1 MNETFWD
8 RIQFLLDKKGM
19 TAVALSQSVGLSQG
33 ATTNYKNGGF
43 PKADIAVKI
52 AQLLGVSV
60 EYLVTG
66 TDSKVQEINTIP
78 ADLEAIV
85 DKIESLD
92 GKKRKFLIDS
102 INHQL
107 LFIDSIS

>member
-1 MNETFWD
+1 METFWD
-8 RIQFLLDKKGM
+8 RIQFILDKRGM
-19 TAVALSQSVGLSQG
+19 TALSLSQSVGLSQS
-33 ATTNYKNGGF
+33 AITNYKNGSY

-66 TDSKVQEINTIP
+66 TDLKVQEIDTVP
-78 ADLEAIV
+78 ADLEPIL
-85 DKIESLD
+85 KRIESLD
-92 GKKRKFLIDS
+92 GIKRKFLLDS

-107 LFIDSIS
+107 LFIDSVT